1 MEETNLDSKIKA
13 NALTAYLLVF
23 ISFLF
28 LFNKTNKYI
37 NNDFVKGHTK
47 TAFLIHIMLV
57 LVYVIFIRLISNYY
71 ITTYVSSL
79 LFLILLGLLLLGM
92 YKANK

>member
-1 MEETNLDSKIKA
+1 MEETNLDPKIKA

-28 LFNKTNKYI
+28 LFNKSNKYI

-71 ITTYVSSL
+71 ITTYLSSL

-92 YKANK
+92 YKAHK